1 MEIKENTVYNCDCLE
16 LMQEMEKQGIVAD
29 CLLTDIPYGEVNR
42 EMGGIKNLHYD
53 TKADIE
59 TFNLHDYLKLVD
71 KVISGVFLIFC
82 GTEQV
87 SDIRKFFVNKG
98 YSTRLLIWEKNNPV
112 PLNAQY
118 IYTSNIECCVY
129 AKKKCGT
136 FNAFYKGCVFKTN
149 IISGNIHPTQK
160 PLELWYELL
169 RDNTNEGQLV
179 LDTCMGSF
187 TTAVACH
194 KMGRRYIGA
203 ELDKEYFDKGTE
215 RLNKVKSQISFF
227 DKFD

>member
-1 MEIKENTVYNCDCLE
+1 MEIKENTVYNCDCIE
-16 LMQEMEKQGIVAD
+16 LMREMEKQGMVAD

-42 EMGGIKNLHYD
+42 KMGGIKNLHYD
-53 TKADIE
+53 TNADVE
-59 TFNLHDYLKLVD
+59 TFDLNTYLELVD
-71 KVISGVFLIFC
+71 KVVGGVFLIFC
-82 GTEQV
+82 GIEQV
-87 SDIRKFFVNKG
+87 SGIKKFFADRG
-98 YSTRLLIWEKNNPV
+98 YSIRLLIWEKNNAV

-118 IYTSNIECCVY
+118 LYVSNIECCVY
-129 AKKKCGT
+129 ARKKGAT
-136 FNAFYKGCVFKTN
+136 FNAFNKGCVFKTN
-149 IISGNIHPTQK
+149 IVSGNVHPTQK

-194 KMGRRYIGA
+194 KTGRRYIGA

-215 RLNKVKSQISFF
+215 RLNKVKQQITFF
-227 DKFD
+227 D

>member
-16 LMQEMEKQGIVAD
+16 LMREMEKQGIVAD
-29 CLLTDIPYGEVNR
+29 CLLTDIPYGVVNR
-42 EMGGIKNLHYD
+42 NMNGIKNISYD
-53 TKADIE
+53 KGNADIE
-59 TFNLHDYLKLVD
+59 TFDLSNYLSLVD
-71 KVISGVFLIFC
+71 KVVSGVFLIFC

-87 SDIRKFFVNKG
+87 SEIRKFFVSKG
-98 YSTRLLIWEKNNPV
+98 YSTRLLIWEKSSSAPING
-112 PLNAQY
+112 QY
-118 IYTSNIECCVY
+118 IYLSNIECCVY
-129 AKKKCGT
+129 AKKSGGT
-136 FNAFYKGCVFKTN
+136 FNAFCKGCVFKTN
-149 IISGNIHPTQK
+149 TNKDSIHPTQK

-203 ELDKEYFDKGTE
+203 ELDKEYFDKGAE

-227 DKFD
+227 D

>member
-1 MEIKENTVYNCDCLE
+1 MEIKENKVYNCDCLE
-16 LMQEMEKQGIVAD
+16 LMREMEKQGVVAD

-42 EMGGIKNLHYD
+42 KSNGLRDLDKKN
-53 TKADIE
+53 ADIE
-59 TFNLHDYLKLVD
+59 TFDLMQYLNLTD
-71 KVISGVFLIFC
+71 KCVSGVFIVFC
-82 GTEQV
+82 GTIQAGI
-87 SDIRKFFVNKG
+87 IREFFVNKG
-98 YSTRLLIWEKNNPV
+98 YSTRILIYEKTNPS
-112 PLNAQY
+112 PMNGEHLY
-118 IYTSNIECCVY
+118 LSNIEWAVY
-129 AKKKCGT
+129 ARKKGAT
-136 FNAFYKGCVFKTN
+136 FNAFCKGCVFKCKSGTN
-149 IISGNIHPTQK
+149 EIHPTQK

-194 KMGRRYIGA
+194 KTGRRYIGA

-227 DKFD
+227 D